1 MEKHNRGSFSGRL
14 GYVMAAAGSAVGL
27 GNLWRFPYLAAK
39 YGGGIFLL
47 TYLILALTF
56 GYSMLM
62 LETAIG
68 RKTGQSPIGAFRQLN
83 KKYTF
88 LGVLGTIIPGLI
100 FPYYCVIGGW
110 VAKYLW
116 AFLSEGASAPASD
129 GYFAAFSGATVQPI
143 LWLAVFMGLTFG
155 VVLLGVEKGVEKVSR
170 LMMPAL
176 VALTVLIALYT
187 VTRPGAGAG
196 LRYYLMPD
204 FSRFSLMTVV
214 GALGQMFFSLSI
226 AMGILITYGSY
237 MRRDVDMEH
246 SILQVGLFDS
256 GIAFMSGLMI
266 VPSVFVYGGGQ
277 AELKAGP
284 SLMFITLPKV
294 FESMPMGRM
303 VGIVFFI
310 LVLFA
315 ALTSSIA
322 LMETVVSSLMDH
334 FRLQRRTACTL
345 TFAASL
351 LISLPS
357 SLGFG
362 VWSHIKVLGMQF
374 LDLFDFISNSL
385 LMPLT
390 ALGTC
395 LFAAWILGL
404 EPLSEEV
411 RLSSRFRGER
421 LFNACIKFIAP
432 VFLTAILVSS
442 ILDAFGFL
450 SI

>member
-88 LGVLGTIIPGLI
+88 LGVLGTVIPGLI

-116 AFLSEGASAPASD
+116 SFLSEGATAPASD
-129 GYFAAFSGATVQPI
+129 GYFAAFSGAAVQPI

-294 FESMPMGRM
+294 FESMPMGRV

-395 LFAAWILGL
+395 LFAAWVLGL
-404 EPLSEEV
+404 GPLSEEV